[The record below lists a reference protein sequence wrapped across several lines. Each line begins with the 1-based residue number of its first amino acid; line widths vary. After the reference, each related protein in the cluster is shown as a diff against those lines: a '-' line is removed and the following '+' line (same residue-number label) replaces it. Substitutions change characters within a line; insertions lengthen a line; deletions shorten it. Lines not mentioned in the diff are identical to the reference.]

1 MEALQE
7 AMNIFQAFD
16 KRSWLKLIPLK
27 SEIYTSGVW
36 SSQLQ
41 QMVEMGGYE
50 IGNSPAR
57 YLGLCLISG
66 KLSDRDRNVLTD
78 RILSRIPRYSAKR
91 LFCRYIAIHQ
101 FCNLQQSPIG
111 AGCSSYPRKLSRTL
125 ISAVIIL
132 SDLVLMKKQ
141 GAVKVKL
148 EMSVC

>member
-1 MEALQE
+1 
-7 AMNIFQAFD
+7 
-16 KRSWLKLIPLK
+16 
-27 SEIYTSGVW
+27 
-36 SSQLQ
+36 
-41 QMVEMGGYE
+41 MVEMGGYE

-66 KLSDRDRNVLTD
+66 KLSDRDRKVLTD

-91 LFCRYIAIHQ
+91 LFCQYIAIHQ

-125 ISAVIIL
+125 MSAVIIL